1 MTLKG
6 KKKKCGH
13 HYTHTPDKTKTDYVE
28 MDTRRIH
35 FLVSFFFPQKHR
47 CYTVQKNFESGMST

>member
-6 KKKKCGH
+6 KKKMW
-13 HYTHTPDKTKTDYVE
+13 TPLHTPDETKTDYVE

-35 FLVSFFFPQKHR
+35 FLVSFFFFLKSIAATL
-47 CYTVQKNFESGMST
+47 YKKTSSLA